1 MAGTVVLSGVI
12 VANVPPRVAV
22 LIVDKPTTVKVT
34 FVPAVP
40 EVGVVVRVGAPSMV
54 KSRVALSVGVFKV
67 RFTV

>member
-1 MAGTVVLSGVI
+1 MARTVVVSGVI

-34 FVPAVP
+34 FVPAAP
-40 EVGVVVRVGAPSMV
+40 EVGVVVRVGAPSIV
-54 KSRVALSVGVFKV
+54 NVATALSVGVFRV